1 VHLAHDISSYI
12 LSDMELLLCSFF
24 ASLLFSFLCNIFE
37 FRLQIIL
44 WFIFF
49 GESLREKKDI
59 TLFGQKEQT
68 EYFFKN
74 IFSKHLKSS
83 TITTE
88 RRNQQPQ
95 RVKTVQEE
103 ALRYNLKKNKKTSR
117 EKRRCKRIE
126 TKNER

>member
-1 VHLAHDISSYI
+1 MI
-12 LSDMELLLCSFF
+12 L
-24 ASLLFSFLCNIFE
+24 
-37 FRLQIIL
+37 
-44 WFIFF
+44 FF

-59 TLFGQKEQT
+59 ILFGQKEQK

-74 IFSKHLKSS
+74 LFYVKHLKSS

-95 RVKTVQEE
+95 RVKTLQEE
-103 ALRYNLKKNKKTSR
+103 ALRYNSKNNKETSR

-126 TKNER
+126 TKNEKM

>member
-1 VHLAHDISSYI
+1 
-12 LSDMELLLCSFF
+12 MELLLCSFF

>member
-1 VHLAHDISSYI
+1 MHLAHDISSYI

>member
-1 VHLAHDISSYI
+1 MI
-12 LSDMELLLCSFF
+12 
-24 ASLLFSFLCNIFE
+24 
-37 FRLQIIL
+37 Q
-44 WFIFF
+44 FF

-59 TLFGQKEQT
+59 TLFGQKEKSI
-68 EYFFKN
+68 FFNN
-74 IFSKHLKSS
+74 IFYVKHLKSS

-95 RVKTVQEE
+95 RVETVQEE
-103 ALRYNLKKNKKTSR
+103 ALRYNLKNNKKTSR